1 MIQEPLLFLTAA
13 IVLNISPGPDQAY
26 ILGRTLS
33 QGRLV
38 GLFSTWGV
46 CSGAMIHVLAAALG
60 FSVIIQTS
68 EIAYNILLYCGAAYL
83 LWLGITT
90 LRSKDIFSPKNS
102 SHKAS
107 KTRAYFQGVLVDILN
122 PKVALFFLAFVPQ
135 FISPDD
141 SHRFLTFVSL
151 GTVVVGIAIVWES
164 SLVFFAHHLL
174 SGLVTKPGA
183 SRALNTALGLMFIGL
198 AVKLAFF

>member
-1 MIQEPLLFLTAA
+1 MIEEPLLFLTAA

-33 QGRLV
+33 QGRMI

-46 CSGAMIHVLAAALG
+46 CSGAMIHVFAAALG

-90 LRSKDIFSPKNS
+90 LRSKELFSPKKS
-102 SHKAS
+102 APKAS
-107 KTRAYFQGVLVDILN
+107 RARAYLQGMLVDILN

-135 FISPDD
+135 FISPSDP
-141 SHRFLTFVSL
+141 HRFLTFVSL
-151 GTVVVGIAIVWES
+151 GAVVVGIAIVWES

-174 SGLVTKPGA
+174 SGLVAKPGA
-183 SRALNTALGLMFIGL
+183 ARALNTALGLMFIGL
-198 AVKLAFF
+198 ALKLAFF

>member
-1 MIQEPLLFLTAA
+1 MIEEPLLFLTAA

-33 QGRLV
+33 QGRMI

-46 CSGAMIHVLAAALG
+46 CSGAMIHVFAAALG

-90 LRSKDIFSPKNS
+90 LRSKELFSPKKS
-102 SHKAS
+102 APKAS
-107 KTRAYFQGVLVDILN
+107 RARAYLQGVLVDILN

-135 FISPDD
+135 FISPSDP
-141 SHRFLTFVSL
+141 HRFLTFVSL
-151 GTVVVGIAIVWES
+151 GAVVVGIAIVWES

-174 SGLVTKPGA
+174 SGLVAKPGA
-183 SRALNTALGLMFIGL
+183 ACALNTALGLMFIGL
-198 AVKLAFF
+198 AMKLAFF